1 MCLFYFAGK
10 LNQKSPIS
18 SPRVNN
24 SRTPP
29 VSDTDPCDSN
39 PLAPVVQYY
48 CMACGIKYS
57 SLDNLRAHQIYYCPK
72 REVQPLALVPSYP
85 GLQHTG
91 SRTPTHDFKCSKCKN
106 AYPTDELLR
115 QHPCMVQRK
124 CPYCDVY
131 CPTLSAAQRHL
142 VTHTGIKSFRCSLC
156 GYKGHTLRGMR
167 THIRIHLDK
176 NNSTPEE
183 AYILCMDEGGT
194 EIGCAGKKSSGVRV
208 NSERIKSVISTEPP
222 ITDMGMAVSPVS
234 IPPANVMPS
243 DILAIKAVPDDP
255 VATGDTTHWCQ
266 ICGYSSSYKGNVVRH
281 VKLVHKDLV
290 STQSMSNIV
299 NSRPTAESLMKQSEQ
314 IDHSSRASSQEAILT
329 TDHSNSSS
337 SMDVKPMVNGLVP
350 KSDPVLR
357 LEEKPLMVKS
367 ETTSPPPSAVAGS
380 SSKAIKRPHSEDGQC
395 GAFISKSGPK
405 YCKSCDI
412 SFNFLSNFLAH
423 KKFYCTPKQS
433 EVPAQESTSIQSVQ

>member
-1 MCLFYFAGK
+1 M
-10 LNQKSPIS
+10 S
-18 SPRVNN
+18 SPRVGN

-29 VSDTDPCDSN
+29 QPDVDPCDTASS
-39 PLAPVVQYY
+39 LAPVVQYY
-48 CMACGIKYS
+48 CMACGIKYT
-57 SLDNLRAHQIYYCPK
+57 SLDNLRAHQFYYCPK
-72 REVQPLALVPSYP
+72 REVQAMSLVPP
-85 GLQHTG
+85 PFPTALRGTG
-91 SRTPTHDFKCSKCKN
+91 QQQDFKCNKCKN
-106 AYPTDELLR
+106 AYPSEELLR
-115 QHPCMVQRK
+115 QHPCVVQRK

-183 AYILCMDEGGT
+183 AYILCMDEGGA
-194 EIGCAGKKSSGVRV
+194 EIACAGRKSTGSVRV
-208 NSERIKSVISTEPP
+208 HSDRIKSVISTEPP
-222 ITDMGMAVSPVS
+222 EMGVALSSPVS
-234 IPPANVMPS
+234 APTPAA

-290 STQSMSNIV
+290 ATQTMSNIV
-299 NSRPTAESLMKQSEQ
+299 NSRPSAADGLLSKAGEPIE
-314 IDHSSRASSQEAILT
+314 HAGRGVHSQEALLLST
-329 TDHSNSSS
+329 SVTDHSNSSS
-337 SMDVKPMVNGLVP
+337 SLDVKPVVNGLTN
-350 KSDPVLR
+350 KA
-357 LEEKPLMVKS
+357 EEKPLMLKV
-367 ETTSPPPSAVAGS
+367 ETTSPPPPSSAAS
-380 SSKAIKRPHSEDGQC
+380 SSKGIKRPLSEE
-395 GAFISKSGPK
+395 GAFVSKSGPK

-423 KKFYCTPKQS
+423 KKFYCTPRQGDA
-433 EVPAQESTSIQSVQ
+433 PAQESTSAQPVQ

>member
-1 MCLFYFAGK
+1 M
-10 LNQKSPIS
+10 S
-18 SPRVNN
+18 N

-29 VSDTDPCDSN
+29 VSDTDPCETT

-48 CMACGIKYS
+48 CMACGIKYT
-57 SLDNLRAHQIYYCPK
+57 SLDNLRAHQFYYCPK
-72 REVQPLALVPSYP
+72 REMQPLALVPPYP
-85 GLQHTG
+85 SSLQHANT
-91 SRTPTHDFKCSKCKN
+91 RTSNQDYKCSKCKN
-106 AYPTDELLR
+106 AYPTEELLR
-115 QHPCMVQRK
+115 QHPCVVQRK

-176 NNSTPEE
+176 NSSTPEE
-183 AYILCMDEGGT
+183 AYILCMDEGGA
-194 EIGCAGKKSSGVRV
+194 EIGCAGRKSAGGVRL
-208 NSERIKSVISTEPP
+208 NSDRIKSVISTEPP
-222 ITDMGMAVSPVS
+222 PHSEMVMPLSPVS
-234 IPPANVMPS
+234 GPPPAAGILPVS

-290 STQSMSNIV
+290 STQAMSNIV
-299 NSRPTAESLMKQSEQ
+299 NSRPSAESLLKQSEQ
-314 IDHSSRASSQEAILT
+314 IEHPGRAVSQEAVLAT
-329 TDHSNSSS
+329 SVADHSNSSS
-337 SMDVKPMVNGLVP
+337 SLDVKPIVNGLVN

-357 LEEKPLMVKS
+357 LEDKPLMLKA
-367 ETTSPPPSAVAGS
+367 EATTPPPQSTAAGS
-380 SSKAIKRPHSEDGQC
+380 SSKGVKRPLSEDGQC
-395 GAFISKSGPK
+395 AQGAFTSKSGPK

-423 KKFYCTPKQS
+423 KKFYCTPRG
-433 EVPAQESTSIQSVQ
+433 EVPAQETTSVQPVQ